1 MLARLGRWSFLNPW
15 RMVLIWIAAVVVVFG
30 AVGAI
35 GGDFNDSFEIPGS
48 ESQQGFDTLDAFF
61 EGDGSGPPGTIV
73 FEANAGVMD
82 PQVEVA
88 MEDLFAEIDA
98 IEGVSVG
105 SPYSGPRAA
114 GQIASE
120 GTFAGRVAY
129 ATVTFAREL
138 SQDDATVVGEEVHAL
153 IPAAVAAVDGANAG
167 TLRIEVG
174 GSVLASF
181 EPPETELIGLAFAVV
196 ILIVAFGSVLAMGL
210 PVGIAVAG
218 VGTGLGLMT
227 LVSNLLTVPSFAS
240 LIGAMI
246 GIGVGIDYALFIVIR
261 YRENLAKGD
270 SPEDATAN
278 ALDTAGRAVV
288 FAGITVVL
296 SLLGMVIIGL
306 AFIVGLGISAA
317 VTVLVTMI
325 ASITLLPAFIGFAKH
340 RVELTRYRGLVAA
353 GLVAIALFGVGIS
366 FPILA
371 LVAIVLALVV
381 LVAALAV
388 APLRREVP
396 RRPVVPLRETL
407 AYRWSRFVQHRPW
420 SIALVCTS
428 LLLVASAPLLGLRL
442 GFSDESNYGEGTTT
456 RSVGLNWLRWPW
468 AVSGTC
474 RWSAIIGGAGC

>member
-1 MLARLGRWSFLNPW
+1 
-15 RMVLIWIAAVVVVFG
+15 
-30 AVGAI
+30 
-35 GGDFNDSFEIPGS
+35 
-48 ESQQGFDTLDAFF
+48 
-61 EGDGSGPPGTIV
+61 
-73 FEANAGVMD
+73 
-82 PQVEVA
+82 

-98 IEGVSVG
+98 IDGVSVG

-129 ATVTFAREL
+129 ATVTLAREL
-138 SQDDATVVGEEVHAL
+138 SQDDATVVGEEVRAL

-174 GSVLASF
+174 GSVLAGF
-181 EPPETELIGLAFAVV
+181 EPPEKTELIGLAFAVV

-210 PVGIAVAG
+210 PVSIAVAG

-366 FPILA
+366 FPDTGLGGNSA
-371 LVAIVLALVV
+371 GSCRPGCGSRGGAT
-381 LVAALAV
+381 
-388 APLRREVP
+388 APRSSPSTGRATARDPRVP
-396 RRPVVPLRETL
+396 VEPVRATSTLEHRVWFARP
-407 AYRWSRFVQHRPW
+407 
-420 SIALVCTS
+420 

-442 GFSDESNYGEGTTT
+442 GFSDESNYGRG
-456 RSVGLNWLRWPW
+456 NHH
-468 AVSGTC
+468 
-474 RWSAIIGGAGC
+474 